1 MKGKCLCSSPKWYL
15 YCFLFQTLCLKKFSF
30 KFDEKLQIC
39 ILILI
44 SCSNLALRSG
54 QDISLAFRFSNLYFI
69 LFRFYWLV
77 LKIFLNAPKQQTLM
91 ATVINEI
98 LQFITQNKLRQLPL
112 PFFFYS
118 LNTPGSLQINSVKTL
133 TLKKVSPVF
142 FLNDLIWFSLM
153 IVFQFS
159 PVL

>member
-30 KFDEKLQIC
+30 KFGEKLQIC

-44 SCSNLALRSG
+44 SCSHLALRSR
-54 QDISLAFRFSNLYFI
+54 QDISLAFRFSNLHFI
-69 LFRFYWLV
+69 LFQFYWLV

-98 LQFITQNKLRQLPL
+98 LQFITQNKLRQLP
-112 PFFFYS
+112 FFFYS
-118 LNTPGSLQINSVKTL
+118 LNTTGSLQINSVKTL

-142 FLNDLIWFSLM
+142 FLNDLIRFSLM